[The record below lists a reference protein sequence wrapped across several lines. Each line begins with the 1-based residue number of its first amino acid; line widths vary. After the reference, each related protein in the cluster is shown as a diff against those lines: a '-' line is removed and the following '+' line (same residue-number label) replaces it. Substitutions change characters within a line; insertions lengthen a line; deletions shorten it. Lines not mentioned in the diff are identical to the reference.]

1 MNRNT
6 SIIWRKYLHIREI
19 NVLLALILMI
29 VIMSAASP
37 YFLTQDNVFNVLRG
51 MSTIGI
57 MAIGQTMVIITGG
70 IDLSVG
76 SLMAASSMLT
86 ARMITVYGGNAFIAV
101 ICGLAF
107 GLLMGSVSG
116 IIITRFRIN
125 PFITTLGMLSIGRGL
140 TYLLAT
146 GVKGSVASNIP
157 MQNES
162 IIFLGN
168 GYLGPVPFPVIIL
181 LVLVVL
187 ATLFLN
193 RTVPGRYIYAVGS
206 NERSAKLS
214 GVPVNRIRV
223 FVYAIS
229 GLFCAL
235 AGIILTGRL
244 STAATNIGVG
254 NELDVIAAVVIGGAS
269 LQGGEGTVTGAIIGA
284 TIMAIVRN
292 AFVLLHIPNH
302 FQTITIGV
310 VIVLAVG
317 LDQLLKGKLKKSNI

>member
-1 MNRNT
+1 MNSNPG
-6 SIIWRKYLHIREI
+6 IYWRKYLQIREV
-19 NVLLALILMI
+19 NVLLALIFI
-29 VIMSAASP
+29 VAIMSVASP
-37 YFLTQDNVFNVLRG
+37 YFLTQDNIFNVLRG
-51 MSTIGI
+51 MSIIGI

-76 SLMAASSMLT
+76 SLLAVSSMLT
-86 ARMITVYGGNAFIAV
+86 ARLITVHSENALLAV
-101 ICGLAF
+101 ICGLSF
-107 GLLMGSVSG
+107 GLLLGVTNG
-116 IIITRFRIN
+116 LVITRFKIN

-157 MQNES
+157 MKNEF
-162 IIFLGN
+162 IILLGS
-168 GYLGPVPFPVIIL
+168 GYLGPVPFSVVL
-181 LVLVVL
+181 LLLLLIL
-187 ATLFLN
+187 ATLFLKH
-193 RTVPGRYIYAVGS
+193 TVPGRYIYAVGS
-206 NERSAKLS
+206 NERSARLS
-214 GVPVNRIRV
+214 GVPVNKVRV

-229 GLFCAL
+229 GFFCAL

-269 LQGGEGTVTGAIIGA
+269 LQGGEGSVTGAIIGA
-284 TIMAIVRN
+284 TIMAVVRN

-317 LDQLLKGKLKKSNI
+317 IDQLMKGKFKKI

>member
-1 MNRNT
+1 L
-6 SIIWRKYLHIREI
+6 RKYLQIREV
-19 NVLLALILMI
+19 NVLLALVFMVI
-29 VIMSAASP
+29 IMSAASP
-37 YFLTQDNVFNVLRG
+37 YFFRQENIFNVLRG

-76 SLMAASSMLT
+76 SLMAVSSMLT
-86 ARMITVYGGNAFIAV
+86 ARLIAVHSGNPFLAV

-107 GLLMGSVSG
+107 GLSLGTISG
-116 IIITRFRIN
+116 LIITRFKIN
-125 PFITTLGMLSIGRGL
+125 PFITTLGMLSVGRGL

-146 GVKGSVASNIP
+146 GIKGSVASNIP
-157 MQNES
+157 MQNDA
-162 IIFLGN
+162 IIFMGS
-168 GYLGPVPFPVIIL
+168 GYLGPVPFS
-181 LVLVVL
+181 VVL
-187 ATLFLN
+187 LLILMILATIFLN

-206 NERSAKLS
+206 NERSARLS
-214 GVPVNRIRV
+214 GVPVNKIRV

-229 GLFCAL
+229 GFFCAM

-244 STAATNIGVG
+244 STAATNIGIG

-292 AFVLLHIPNH
+292 AFVLLQIPNH
-302 FQTITIGV
+302 FQTITIGI

-317 LDQLLKGKLKKSNI
+317 LDQLLKGKLKNA

>member
-1 MNRNT
+1 M
-6 SIIWRKYLHIREI
+6 
-19 NVLLALILMI
+19 V

-37 YFLTQDNVFNVLRG
+37 YFLKQDNLFNVLQG

-76 SLMAASSMLT
+76 SLMAVSSMLT
-86 ARMITVYGGNAFIAV
+86 ARLITVYSQNALLAV
-101 ICGLAF
+101 ICGLIF
-107 GLLMGSVSG
+107 GLLLGTVSG
-116 IIITRFRIN
+116 LTITRFKIN
-125 PFITTLGMLSIGRGL
+125 PFITTLGMLSVGRGL

-146 GVKGSVASNIP
+146 GVKGTVASNIP
-157 MQNES
+157 MQNAS
-162 IIFLGN
+162 VIFLGS
-168 GYLGPVPFPVIIL
+168 GYLGPVPFSVVLLLL
-181 LVLVVL
+181 LVIL
-187 ATLFLN
+187 ATVFLKY
-193 RTVPGRYIYAVGS
+193 TVPGRYIYAVGS
-206 NERSAKLS
+206 NERSARLS
-214 GVPVNRIRV
+214 GVPINKVRI

-229 GLFCAL
+229 GFFCAT

-317 LDQLLKGKLKKSNI
+317 LDQLLKGKLKNI

>member
-1 MNRNT
+1 MKMVSNPGI
-6 SIIWRKYLHIREI
+6 SWRKYFQIREV
-19 NVLLALILMI
+19 NVLLALIVMI

-37 YFLTQDNVFNVLRG
+37 YFLKQDNIFNVLRG

-86 ARMITVYGGNAFIAV
+86 ARLITVNDGNPLVAV
-101 ICGLAF
+101 LCGLSF
-107 GLLMGSVSG
+107 GLLLGTFSG
-116 IIITRFRIN
+116 LIITRFKIN

-162 IIFLGN
+162 IIFLGS
-168 GYLGPVPFPVIIL
+168 GYLGPVPFSVIIL
-181 LVLVVL
+181 IVLVIL
-187 ATLFLN
+187 ATIFLN

-206 NERSAKLS
+206 NERSARLS
-214 GVPVNRIRV
+214 GVPVNRVRI

-229 GLFCAL
+229 GIFCAL

-269 LQGGEGTVTGAIIGA
+269 LQGGEGTVTGAVIGA
-284 TIMAIVRN
+284 TIMAVVRN

-317 LDQLLKGKLKKSNI
+317 LDQLLKGKLKKS

>member
-1 MNRNT
+1 MKRIS
-6 SIIWRKYLHIREI
+6 SIYQKYLHIREV
-19 NVLLALILMI
+19 NVFIALIILI
-29 VIMSAASP
+29 IIMSVASP
-37 YFLTQDNVFNVLRG
+37 YFLKQDNLFSVLRG

-76 SLMAASSMLT
+76 SLLAVSSMLT
-86 ARMITVYGGNAFIAV
+86 ARLITVNEQNTFLAV
-101 ICGLAF
+101 FAGLMF
-107 GLLMGSVSG
+107 GLFLGTLSG
-116 IIITRFRIN
+116 LIITRFKIN

-157 MQNES
+157 MQDDF
-162 IIFLGN
+162 IIFLGS
-168 GYLGPVPFPVIIL
+168 GYLGPVPFSVVILLIL
-181 LVLVVL
+181 LVL
-187 ATLFLN
+187 ASLFLR
-193 RTVPGRYIYAVGS
+193 RTIPGRYIYAVGS
-206 NERSAKLS
+206 NERSARLS
-214 GVPVNRIRV
+214 GVPVNKIRI
-223 FVYAIS
+223 FVYAIT
-229 GLFCAL
+229 GFLCAL

-244 STAATNIGVG
+244 STAATNIGIG

-269 LQGGEGTVTGAIIGA
+269 LQGGEGTVIGAIIGA

-310 VIVLAVG
+310 VIILAVG
-317 LDQLLKGKLKKSNI
+317 LDQMLKRKVKTI

>member
-1 MNRNT
+1 
-6 SIIWRKYLHIREI
+6 
-19 NVLLALILMI
+19 
-29 VIMSAASP
+29 MSVASP
-37 YFLTQDNVFNVLRG
+37 YFLKQDNIFNVLRG

-57 MAIGQTMVIITGG
+57 MALGQTMVIITGG

-76 SLMAASSMLT
+76 SLLAVSSMLT
-86 ARMITVYGGNAFIAV
+86 ARLITVHDQSAFIAV
-101 ICGLAF
+101 LTGLSF
-107 GLLMGSVSG
+107 GLFLGTING
-116 IIITRFRIN
+116 LIITRFKIN
-125 PFITTLGMLSIGRGL
+125 AFITTLGMLSIGRGL

-157 MQNES
+157 MQNDF

-168 GYLGPVPFPVIIL
+168 GYIGPVPFS
-181 LVLVVL
+181 VVL
-187 ATLFLN
+187 LLLLLLIASLFLKH
-193 RTVPGRYIYAVGS
+193 TVPGRYIYAVGS
-206 NERSAKLS
+206 NERSARLS
-214 GVPVNRIRV
+214 GVPVNKIRI

-229 GLFCAL
+229 GFFCAL

-244 STAATNIGVG
+244 STAATNIGLG

-292 AFVLLHIPNH
+292 AFVLLRIPNH

-310 VIVLAVG
+310 VIIMAVG
-317 LDQLLKGKLKKSNI
+317 LDQILRRKIKNL